1 MRARRPSR
9 RTYRRF
15 TAHLR
20 QNHPAR
26 RDCTDAVRGS
36 MGGRTDPVTLRR
48 ALIPILAVAAVAAT
62 AGSFAP
68 AADAAQA
75 PCWKV
80 LLNDWYD
87 GRIDDSYPVRCY
99 REAIDNL
106 PDDVDAY
113 TEARE
118 DIQRALLA
126 AVRTS
131 GGTLDADDLV
141 PPEPGNGSGRD
152 GAGGEDDGD
161 GDSDGDGIPNDEDED
176 TDTTAGPGDDRGD
189 DGLVGF
195 FRPSNA
201 DEIPLPLLL
210 LAGLAVLLL
219 AAASA
224 GFVTRRLQ
232 ARRLRPAAARNRAPA
247 PPDA

>member
-1 MRARRPSR
+1 MRGRSHSR
-9 RTYRRF
+9 RNYRRF
-15 TAHLR
+15 TANLR
-20 QNHPAR
+20 QNHGAGG
-26 RDCTDAVRGS
+26 DCTE
-36 MGGRTDPVTLRR
+36 RR
-48 ALIPILAVAAVAAT
+48 PPAGIGAAHRIVSYRRILIPFLAVAALSVAAGT
-62 AGSFAP
+62 AAP
-68 AADAAQA
+68 PASAAQA

-87 GRIDDSYPVRCY
+87 GTIDGSYPVHCY
-99 REAIDNL
+99 REAIRNL

-126 AVRTS
+126 AIRRS
-131 GGTLDADDLV
+131 GGTLQDDDIV
-141 PPEPGNGSGRD
+141 PPEAGPGSGRD
-152 GAGGEDDGD
+152 AANGGNGRPGADDEDDDVTAAPNSGD
-161 GDSDGDGIPNDEDED
+161 
-176 TDTTAGPGDDRGD
+176 D
-189 DGLVGF
+189 DGLIGF

-224 GFVTRRLQ
+224 GFVARRLQ
-232 ARRLRPAAARNRAPA
+232 ARRLRPMTARGAPPA
-247 PPDA
+247 PPEA

>member
-1 MRARRPSR
+1 MI
-9 RTYRRF
+9 F
-15 TAHLR
+15 
-20 QNHPAR
+20 
-26 RDCTDAVRGS
+26 
-36 MGGRTDPVTLRR
+36 RR
-48 ALIPILAVAAVAAT
+48 ALILLLAVAAVFAA
-62 AGSFAP
+62 AGTVAP
-68 AADAAQA
+68 PATAAQA

-87 GRIDDSYPVRCY
+87 GRIDGTYPVHCY
-99 REAIDNL
+99 REAIRNL

-126 AVRTS
+126 AMRNS
-131 GGTLDADDLV
+131 GGNLQDDDLV
-141 PPEPGNGSGRD
+141 PPEPVENSGRD
-152 GAGGEDDGD
+152 GALR
-161 GDSDGDGIPNDEDED
+161 DSDGDGIPDDD
-176 TDTTAGPGDDRGD
+176 TGATAAQGDD
-189 DGLVGF
+189 DGLIGF

-224 GFVTRRLQ
+224 GFVTRKLQ
-232 ARRLRPAAARNRAPA
+232 ARRLRPVPVANRTQQ
-247 PPDA
+247 PPNS

>member
-1 MRARRPSR
+1 VPGE
-9 RTYRRF
+9 TV
-15 TAHLR
+15 TE
-20 QNHPAR
+20 
-26 RDCTDAVRGS
+26 AVSGRGWS
-36 MGGRTDPVTLRR
+36 GRTPIVISVRTLTV
-48 ALIPILAVAAVAAT
+48 ILAVAALSAT
-62 AGSFAP
+62 AGTVAP
-68 AADAAQA
+68 TASAAQA

-99 REAIDNL
+99 REAIRNL

-126 AVRTS
+126 AMRRS
-131 GGTLDADDLV
+131 GGTLQGDDLV
-141 PPEPGNGSGRD
+141 PPQAVPGSGRD
-152 GAGGEDDGD
+152 GAGNGDADGD
-161 GDSDGDGIPNDEDED
+161 GTPDDEDPDTSAAPNDGD
-176 TDTTAGPGDDRGD
+176 D
-189 DGLVGF
+189 DGIIGF

-224 GFVTRRLQ
+224 GFVARRLQ
-232 ARRLRPAAARNRAPA
+232 ARRLRPAPARNAPPA

>member
-1 MRARRPSR
+1 M
-9 RTYRRF
+9 
-15 TAHLR
+15 
-20 QNHPAR
+20 
-26 RDCTDAVRGS
+26 
-36 MGGRTDPVTLRR
+36 TLRR

-62 AGSFAP
+62 AGSVAP

-75 PCWKV
+75 QCWKV

-99 REAIDNL
+99 REAIENL

-126 AVRTS
+126 AVRNS

-141 PPEPGNGSGRD
+141 PPEPGSGSGRD
-152 GAGGEDDGD
+152 GAGGEDDD
-161 GDSDGDGIPNDEDED
+161 GDSDGDGIPNDQDED
-176 TDTTAGPGDDRGD
+176 TDATAGGDDDSD

-232 ARRLRPAAARNRAPA
+232 ARRLRPAAARNRASA